1 MDKAVDKGVN
11 TFRQGNP
18 DSLKIL
24 SFVAILLLLIG
35 LFNFIH
41 INSVVIIKRG
51 RELGMKK
58 VFGARPAQLFIQLY
72 AENLVLTTIS
82 LFLSWMIIEIT
93 LPIQENQLG
102 ITATVDSSFNMILT
116 VILLLGLP
124 LIITLYP
131 FFNYSFRQTIRS
143 LQESPEKQDGYPFV
157 VSGRAVCYHL
167 LPDHIIHLLYE
178 ATALHVAC

>member
-1 MDKAVDKGVN
+1 
-11 TFRQGNP
+11 
-18 DSLKIL
+18 
-24 SFVAILLLLIG
+24 
-35 LFNFIH
+35 
-41 INSVVIIKRG
+41 
-51 RELGMKK
+51 MKK

-102 ITATVDSSFNMILT
+102 ITATVGSSFNMILT

-143 LQESPEKQDGYPFV
+143 LQGVTPGKKQDGYPFV

-178 ATALHVAC
+178 ATALHVACRPGIPD

>member
-51 RELGMKK
+51 RELGMKRYS
-58 VFGARPAQLFIQLY
+58 GQDPH
-72 AENLVLTTIS
+72 
-82 LFLSWMIIEIT
+82 
-93 LPIQENQLG
+93 
-102 ITATVDSSFNMILT
+102 
-116 VILLLGLP
+116 
-124 LIITLYP
+124 
-131 FFNYSFRQTIRS
+131 NYSSSYTQRIW
-143 LQESPEKQDGYPFV
+143 Y
-157 VSGRAVCYHL
+157 
-167 LPDHIIHLLYE
+167 
-178 ATALHVAC
+178 